1 MTSPAN
7 IHLGH
12 SPSQLLTTPDGSC
25 LLSIE
30 QQDNSAVITAYHWPS
45 FGSNPD
51 GLKFM
56 IDTPSDASFGITSLG
71 SRSAVHLLV
80 LSPSIRSLHSVVL
93 QIQNRSSE
101 FTFKERESRQ
111 VDHHSRP
118 QAVHNSLLDCHLD
131 VWVRFPVH
139 AAIQRDTIS
148 QLGRRPPALIFVTE
162 DTERPFASYY
172 RSLVSTFIRTVKK
185 PTAGILNA
193 TQVSVVSSAEEVSSG
208 CDVSEFLGGQ
218 WMVELLCLI
227 PLQLA
232 ITHQNR
238 FVPLKNGVWSPEQER
253 ELLGADVD
261 QIVSTLSLGWYESLL
276 QSYMASKVRYVVC
289 TTEIITHELT
299 ATISLCVS

>member
-1 MTSPAN
+1 MNSPAG

-12 SPSQLLTTPDGSC
+12 SPSQVLTTPDGSC
-25 LLSIE
+25 LLSVEKQSHTAI
-30 QQDNSAVITAYHWPS
+30 VTAYHWPS
-45 FGSNPD
+45 FGSNPT
-51 GLKFM
+51 GLSFM
-56 IDTPSDASFGITSLG
+56 IDTPSDASFEITTLG

-80 LSPSIRSLHSVVL
+80 LSPSVRSLRSVIL

-101 FTFKERESRQ
+101 FTFKERESRRI
-111 VDHHSRP
+111 DSDSRP

-131 VWVRFPVH
+131 VWTRFPVH
-139 AAIQRDTIS
+139 AAIQRDIIS

-162 DTERPFASYY
+162 NTEAPFASYY

-193 TQVSVVSSAEEVSSG
+193 TQVSVVVSAEEVTSG
-208 CDVSEFLGGQ
+208 CDISEFFGGQ

-238 FVPLKNGVWSPEQER
+238 FIPLKNGVWSPEQER

-276 QSYMASKVRYVVC
+276 QSYMASKVRRM
-289 TTEIITHELT
+289 I
-299 ATISLCVS
+299 